1 MQSKHRKKSRKL
13 KVKSLGVTTLLTFT
27 FSLSSL
33 TAQSL
38 FLPKDNGSQAK
49 HDLKNIRKITFS
61 SGRATVWSTYNSNY
75 DYALNGLKNL
85 NFYDFT
91 VGLEEQTQFSTA
103 NLVTYPNPVGDVLN
117 IDLSNSENRAGI
129 ISIHS
134 LEGKVV
140 QQQKINETG
149 IVKLNLGQLPRGI
162 YLCRYAT
169 ETEIKTSKIIKQ

>member
-1 MQSKHRKKSRKL
+1 M
-13 KVKSLGVTTLLTFT
+13 
-27 FSLSSL
+27 
-33 TAQSL
+33 
-38 FLPKDNGSQAK
+38 
-49 HDLKNIRKITFS
+49 
-61 SGRATVWSTYNSNY
+61 
-75 DYALNGLKNL
+75 
-85 NFYDFT
+85 
-91 VGLEEQTQFSTA
+91 GLEEQTQFSTA

-162 YLCRYAT
+162 YFV
-169 ETEIKTSKIIKQ
+169 ITSYSIHYTKLYDTKPTKKRF